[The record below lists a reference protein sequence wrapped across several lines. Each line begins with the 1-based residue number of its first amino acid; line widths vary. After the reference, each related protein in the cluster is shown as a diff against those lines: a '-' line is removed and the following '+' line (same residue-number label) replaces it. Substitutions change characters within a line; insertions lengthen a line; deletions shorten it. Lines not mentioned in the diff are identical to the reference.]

1 MAHLV
6 DIMVLDLSLR
16 LWLLISD
23 DDDVLMLLLW
33 VVDALLLM
41 MGIFEPSSVC
51 LLG

>member
-16 LWLLISD
+16 LWLLMLPLLLISD

-33 VVDALLLM
+33 VVDA
-41 MGIFEPSSVC
+41 VD
-51 LLG
+51 